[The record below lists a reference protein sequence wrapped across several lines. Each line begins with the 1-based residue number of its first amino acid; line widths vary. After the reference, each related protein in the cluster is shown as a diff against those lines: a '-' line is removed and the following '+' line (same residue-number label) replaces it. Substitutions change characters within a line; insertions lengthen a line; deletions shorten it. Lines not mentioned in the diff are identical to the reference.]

1 VTSEASGPGAAH
13 EGLGAHDGRPV
24 PPVDS
29 AGRPWAGRTFQHH
42 DTAYAG
48 DDGSAD
54 PRLLEALTRFHA
66 GEADEVAVVDAL
78 RPARLLIPLVAVAG
92 EEGLNEHGVVVD
104 KTQEL
109 SIVTVAGPDGRDV
122 LPAFTSVDTLRAW
135 DATARPVPAD
145 ARRIALAA
153 AAESTDRLVLD
164 PGSATEFGLRR
175 PALWAVAQDERWLP
189 SHQDPDVLRAFLA
202 ASASEEALVTLAVA
216 PGYRSARLG
225 PPELVVQ
232 LGVRPGLDQEQLGAL
247 LGRLQATWSADAVI
261 AERVDGM
268 AVKVVPAAAGGPA
281 QPGGPARPDGL
292 ARP

>member
-1 VTSEASGPGAAH
+1 VSSGHLDRASGDPERPGGDPAARDAH
-13 EGLGAHDGRPV
+13 GAPLS
-24 PPVDS
+24 DS
-29 AGRPWAGRTFQHH
+29 AGRPWVGRTFQHH

-54 PRLLEALTRFHA
+54 PRLLEALTRFHE
-66 GEADEVAVVDAL
+66 GEADEVEVVDAL

-122 LPAFTSVDTLRAW
+122 LPAFTSVATLQRW
-135 DATARPVPAD
+135 DARARPVPAD

-164 PGSATEFGLRR
+164 PGSSTEFGLRR
-175 PALWAVAQDERWLP
+175 PALWAVAQGEPWQP
-189 SHQDPDVLRAFLA
+189 SHADPEVLRAFVA
-202 ASASEEALVTLAVA
+202 AAAPEEALVTLAVA

-232 LGVRPGLDQEQLGAL
+232 LGVRPGLDQSQLTAL
-247 LGRLQATWSADAVI
+247 LGRLQALWSADAVI

-268 AVKVVPAAAGGPA
+268 ALKVVAAS
-281 QPGGPARPDGL
+281 
-292 ARP
+292 